1 LNDSSGDA
9 HWLELKLQGAVS
21 NRDGI
26 GARIKVTAGGRV
38 QYDHVSFAAGYASS
52 SAGPVHFGLG
62 SAASAS
68 LIEIRWPSGIV
79 QELKDVAADRVI
91 RVKEPSRN

>member
-1 LNDSSGDA
+1 
-9 HWLELKLQGAVS
+9 LELKLEGTAS

-26 GARIKVTAGGRV
+26 GARIKVTSGAAV
-38 QYDHVSFAAGYASS
+38 QYNHVSFAAGYASS
-52 SAGPVHFGLG
+52 SAAPTHFGLG
-62 SAASAS
+62 PATSAS

-79 QELKDVAADRVI
+79 QELKDVAADRVL